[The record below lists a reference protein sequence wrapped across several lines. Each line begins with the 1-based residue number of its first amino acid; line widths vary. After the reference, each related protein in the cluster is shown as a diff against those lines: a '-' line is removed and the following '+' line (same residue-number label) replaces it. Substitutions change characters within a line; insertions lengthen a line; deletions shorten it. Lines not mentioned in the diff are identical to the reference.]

1 MVLHDGKNPFILIA
15 RVRVKEGMIEEYL
28 KISDTVDEAVRKT
41 EPGMLFHNFDSDP
54 HDQLEF
60 TWTEVYVDSDSLL
73 FHIQNPPVQEYVEQ
87 HSKLSER
94 FEIEI
99 YGNVSDAVIESIQKL
114 GIPLKHFKTTNV
126 GYVRNSHF
134 KLIT

>member
-1 MVLHDGKNPFILIA
+1 
-15 RVRVKEGMIEEYL
+15 
-28 KISDTVDEAVRKT
+28 
-41 EPGMLFHNFDSDP
+41 MLFHNFDSDP

-134 KLIT
+134 KLS